1 MFLFLKLFKSQAIL
15 YDPPLLLEHHPQHPW
30 SLSVF
35 FLPHLDLMFHAIWIL
50 LRHSFLGSRMNRMI
64 WCSVKTQVLEYWW
77 NFIEQTLDIQAP
89 PFTSPEAR
97 LLGVPFTPSCQ
108 VFGGFWMSREIHEI
122 QKYITNTPRKQ
133 QQSQSLW
140 LFLFNVYIILLMEE
154 ILHMY
159 IYQ

>member
-1 MFLFLKLFKSQAIL
+1 MRSEYSCSIVFWEAEW
-15 YDPPLLLEHHPQHPW
+15 YGVLL
-30 SLSVF
+30 
-35 FLPHLDLMFHAIWIL
+35 
-50 LRHSFLGSRMNRMI
+50 
-64 WCSVKTQVLEYWW
+64 KTQVLEYWW

-122 QKYITNTPRKQ
+122 QKYITNTPGKQ

-159 IYQ
+159 IYKSTGAGFLPPTVWFYNVLFRPLFSSLFYDSVSVLSDDSICWI